1 MYLRETVYP
10 AGFCGLFPY
19 LCSSPPAASA
29 CAGSEGAPLRP
40 SASCIAEIASMI
52 NIKCNIPTAVGKSVP
67 FGLLSTMD
75 FSSQDSPPCVQ
86 NDHSF
91 HALSPSV
98 LQRRSESARAATSPS
113 RSDGVS
119 VREKRGRT
127 ADALGKAQ
135 PARPAKP
142 TANRRKQKPKTSRKE
157 TGMVWEFL
165 RSLLQDPQANPSII
179 RWESPVDGRFRLVKP
194 EEVARRWGAA
204 KKNSKMNYEKFGR
217 AMRYQY
223 KIKTLKSAKQKL
235 VFKFGTNASGW
246 QSQNERKSWQE
257 VQRQHRTL

>member
-1 MYLRETVYP
+1 MLNSTHIRFIFFSFSLDLRETVYP

-40 SASCIAEIASMI
+40 CASCIAEIASMI

-113 RSDGVS
+113 RSDGVY
-119 VREKRGRT
+119 VREKRGSKDFSCRSGVFSKYNQYPYLMIKERTMLYALVCFHHNKYFNFIILPWLQGT

-142 TANRRKQKPKTSRKE
+142 TANRRKQSRSYI
-157 TGMVWEFL
+157 
-165 RSLLQDPQANPSII
+165 RDII
-179 RWESPVDGRFRLVKP
+179 RLDTCCVWS
-194 EEVARRWGAA
+194 
-204 KKNSKMNYEKFGR
+204 
-217 AMRYQY
+217 
-223 KIKTLKSAKQKL
+223 
-235 VFKFGTNASGW
+235 
-246 QSQNERKSWQE
+246 SQLQ
-257 VQRQHRTL
+257 